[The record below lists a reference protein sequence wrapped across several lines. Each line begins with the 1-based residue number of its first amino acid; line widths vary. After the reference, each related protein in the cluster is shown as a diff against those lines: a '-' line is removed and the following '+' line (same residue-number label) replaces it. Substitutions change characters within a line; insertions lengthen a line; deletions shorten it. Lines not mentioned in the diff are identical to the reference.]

1 MNLRTTAITV
11 IALSTFAVPTGLAAA
26 GPLPDPPPPPPR
38 TAVLGGTDLGA
49 IRAEL
54 SGAYRA
60 APWAGKRRLHNEIT
74 LLLNLG
80 NSAL

>member
-1 MNLRTTAITV
+1 MNLRTMAITV

-26 GPLPDPPPPPPR
+26 SPLPDPPPAPPW
-38 TAVLGGTDLGA
+38 TAVTGGTDLGA
-49 IRAEL
+49 IRAEW
-54 SGAYRA
+54 SEAYRA
-60 APWAGKRRLHNEIT
+60 APWAGKRRLHNEIN